1 MPTKRTDLHIHSD
14 FSDGHAS
21 VEDIVRHAASQRLDT
36 IAIVD
41 HFWPSLGSRRGGLGL
56 IQERRRILTQVRQEY
71 PKLRILEGAEVDI
84 MSDGTLAPVDGGLE
98 HFDIIIGSVHWGS
111 DSLLWSSAVAKV
123 ASSGKF
129 DILGHWDGYLNSF
142 RREHGERV
150 AKALADNGVAVELSM
165 RYEPLFDGFLEM
177 ARDQG
182 CRFTLGSDS
191 HGLSTIG
198 KLHELSQLADA
209 LDLPLLEVR

>member
-1 MPTKRTDLHIHSD
+1 MSTNRTDLHIHSD

-21 VEDIVRHAASQRLDT
+21 VEDIVRHAAGLRLDT

-41 HFWPSLGSRRGGLGL
+41 HFWPSLGSRRGGLNL
-56 IQERRRILTQVRQEY
+56 IEERRRILKNIRQHY
-71 PKLRILEGAEVDI
+71 PKLRVLEGAEVDI
-84 MSDGTLAPVDGGLE
+84 MSDGTIAPVAGGLGQ
-98 HFDIIIGSVHWGS
+98 FNFVIGSVHWGS
-111 DSLLWSSAVAKV
+111 DSLLWSSAVAK
-123 ASSGKF
+123 AATFRSF

-150 AKALADNGVAVELSM
+150 AKALADNEIAVELSL
-165 RYEPLFDGFLEM
+165 RYEPLFEGFLEM
-177 ARDQG
+177 ARDYG

-198 KLHELSQLADA
+198 KLHDLSQLADA
-209 LDLPLLEVR
+209 LDLPLLTVP